1 VVSALRPQREIL
13 VRDCGSSPCH
23 LLFVSRVILLV
34 MTPAARSLTFR
45 SLDGLTL
52 HGTLVE
58 PATISGNAV
67 VLVHGGGATREE
79 TGFFTRL
86 ATGLAEAG
94 LPSLRFDLRG
104 HGESEGRQEDLTLAG
119 VVNDIRAA
127 VEHVREVTSSGP
139 VGLIGASFSGGL
151 CAYYTTRYPATVA
164 RLVLLNPLLNY
175 KKRFVEDK
183 PYWHGEHIDAEA
195 GHELAANGF
204 IPHNLNFKLGR
215 ALFNEVFYLQPHL
228 AVPELRVPTL
238 FVHGTRD
245 TFVPVESSRTY
256 SAQVP
261 GAELLEIPGA
271 QHGFAVM
278 DDPQYANP
286 QSQAWQ
292 AEVIGSVAGWLTRS

>member
-1 VVSALRPQREIL
+1 
-13 VRDCGSSPCH
+13 
-23 LLFVSRVILLV
+23 
-34 MTPAARSLTFR
+34 MTHATRGLTFR

-58 PATISGNAV
+58 PTTVSGKAV
-67 VLVHGGGATREE
+67 VLVHSGGATREE
-79 TGFFTRL
+79 TGFFTRV

-94 LPSLRFDLRG
+94 LPSLRFDLCG

-119 VVNDIRAA
+119 IVNDIRVA

-164 RLVLLNPLLNY
+164 KIVLLNPLLNY

-183 PYWHGEHIDAEA
+183 PYWQNEHIDAEA
-195 GHELAANGF
+195 GQELATNGF
-204 IPHNLNFKLGR
+204 IPHNPNFKLGR

-228 AVPELRVPTL
+228 AVPELQVPTL
-238 FVHGTRD
+238 FVHGTKD

-292 AEVIGSVAGWLTRS
+292 AEVIASVASWLKQ